1 LTSDPIESKL
11 GLENLQS
18 HLSSSDFFGIEK
30 SLKAIKEKG
39 AQYLILCYELL
50 KDMQADEDLFKVFK
64 RTSEKRMGKTKAEKE
79 AHARYFGET
88 IRRDVVSIAWGD
100 SPPKKGESSSE
111 EGRNKLLV
119 AYVEGEKSQKFKS
132 LSEICKNLKVLEAEV
147 RIELEKFV
155 TTVPLPGDCDRC
167 RSAVCP
173 KSNVH

>member
-1 LTSDPIESKL
+1 
-11 GLENLQS
+11 
-18 HLSSSDFFGIEK
+18 
-30 SLKAIKEKG
+30 
-39 AQYLILCYELL
+39 
-50 KDMQADEDLFKVFK
+50 MQADEDLFEVFK

-100 SPPKKGESSSE
+100 SPPKKGKSSSE

-119 AYVEGEKSQKFKS
+119 AYVEGEKRQKFKS

-147 RIELEKFV
+147 RIELEKFA

-167 RSAVCP
+167 RSAVLP
-173 KSNVH
+173 EK